1 MLTYLLAIGISLKKV
16 QAMHNFHYKGDE
28 LFCEE
33 VSIQNIV
40 EQVGTPCYIYSHQ
53 AIHRQ
58 FHDFDEAFKD
68 IPHIVA
74 YAMKANSNIGVLRVL
89 AKEGSGA
96 DIVSGGELFRTL
108 KAGVPSNKIVFAG
121 VGKSPEEIQYALESD
136 ILMFNVE
143 SSGEI
148 QQINE
153 VAKTMGL
160 QARVAL
166 RINPDIDPQTH
177 PYISTGLK
185 KSKFGIAAD
194 HALKEFELANQLA
207 HIEVV
212 GVHCHIGS
220 QLTQVTP
227 FVDAIKKVLS
237 LIKTLQSQDVKI
249 RYMNIGG
256 GLGIT
261 YSDETPPHPNELA
274 AAIIPLLQTASCQI
288 IMEPGRSIVG
298 NAGILVTKVLYNKEG
313 ANKQFVIVDAAMND
327 LLRPSLYEAHHDI
340 QPVLKNE
347 SAPVHTVDVVGP
359 ICESGDF
366 LAKDRK
372 MPQPLPGDLLAVM
385 SAGAYGFTMA
395 SNYNSRP
402 KTPEVLVKD
411 KQIMVIRERESY
423 EDLIRG
429 ESIPEIFA

>member
-1 MLTYLLAIGISLKKV
+1 
-16 QAMHNFHYKGDE
+16 MHDFHYKGDE

-33 VSIQNIV
+33 VPIRHIT
-40 EQVGTPCYIYSHQ
+40 EQVGTPCYIYSHRTLIRHFHAFDQ
-53 AIHRQ
+53 A
-58 FHDFDEAFKD
+58 FNA

-74 YAMKANSNIGVLRVL
+74 FAMKSNSNLTVLRLL

-96 DIVSGGELFRTL
+96 DIVSGGELFRAL
-108 KAGVPSNKIVFAG
+108 AAGIAPNKIVFAG
-121 VGKSPEEIQYALESD
+121 VGKSKEEIQYALESD

-143 SSGEI
+143 SPEELH
-148 QQINE
+148 QINE
-153 VAKTMGL
+153 VAGSMNVRAK
-160 QARVAL
+160 VAL

-185 KSKFGIAAD
+185 KSKFGIGADRALEEFDAAGN
-194 HALKEFELANQLA
+194 LP
-207 HIEVV
+207 HIQVV
-212 GVHCHIGS
+212 GVHSHIGS

-227 FVDAIKKVLS
+227 FVDALKKAIG
-237 LIKTLQSQDVKI
+237 LIQTLQAKGMHIQ
-249 RYMNIGG
+249 YLNIGG

-261 YSDETPPHPNELA
+261 YSDETPPHPKQLA
-274 AAIIPLLQTASCQI
+274 EAISPLLQSVSCKI

-313 ANKQFVIVDAAMND
+313 ANKHFVIVDAAMND

-340 QPVLKNE
+340 QPVKKKE
-347 SAPVHTVDVVGP
+347 SSAINIVDVVGP

-372 MPQPLPGDLLAVM
+372 MPQCDPGDLLAVM

-402 KTPEVLVKD
+402 RVPEVLVQEKA
-411 KQIMVIRERESY
+411 ITVIRKRESY

-429 ESIPEIFA
+429 ESI

>member
-1 MLTYLLAIGISLKKV
+1 
-16 QAMHNFHYKGDE
+16 MHDFHYKGGE
-28 LFCEE
+28 FFCEE
-33 VSIQNIV
+33 VSIQHIV
-40 EQVGTPCYIYSHQ
+40 EQVGTPCYIYSHRT
-53 AIHRQ
+53 IHRH
-58 FHDFDEAFKD
+58 FHAFDDAFKD
-68 IPHIVA
+68 VPHIVA
-74 YAMKANSNIGVLRVL
+74 YAMKANSNIAILKLL
-89 AKEGSGA
+89 AKEGSGV
-96 DIVSGGELFRTL
+96 DIVSGGELFRAL
-108 KAGVPSNKIVFAG
+108 KAGVPPKKIVFAG
-121 VGKSPEEIQYALESD
+121 VGKSPEEIRHALDSD

-143 SSGEI
+143 SAGEL
-148 QQINE
+148 QQIHE
-153 VAKTMGL
+153 VAKTMGRR
-160 QARVAL
+160 APVAL
-166 RINPDIDPQTH
+166 RINPDIDPKTH

-194 HALKEFELANQLA
+194 QALNEFSLANQLS

-227 FVDAIKKVLS
+227 FVDAIKKVLH
-237 LIKTLQSQDVKI
+237 LIQTLKGQGIDI

-261 YSDETPPHPNELA
+261 YSNETPPHPKDLA
-274 AAIIPLLQTASCQI
+274 AAISPLLQTTSCQI

-298 NAGILVTKVLYNKEG
+298 NAGILVTKILYNKEG
-313 ANKQFVIVDAAMND
+313 ANKHFVIVDAAMND
-327 LLRPSLYEAHHDI
+327 LLRPSLYDAHHDI
-340 QPVLKNE
+340 QPVIKDE
-347 SAPVHTVDVVGP
+347 SAPVNTVDVVGP

-372 MPQPLPGDLLAVM
+372 MPQAHPGDLLAVM

-402 KTPEVLVKD
+402 KTPEVLIKD
-411 KQIMVIRERESY
+411 DKIMVIRARETY

-429 ESIPEIFA
+429 ETIPDLFS

>member
-1 MLTYLLAIGISLKKV
+1 
-16 QAMHNFHYKGDE
+16 MHDFHYKGDA

-33 VSIQNIV
+33 VSIQHLV

-53 AIHRQ
+53 ALIRH
-58 FHDFDEAFKD
+58 FHAFDDAFHN

-74 YAMKANSNIGVLRVL
+74 YAIKANSNIAILKLL

-96 DIVSGGELFRTL
+96 DIVSGGELFRAL
-108 KAGVPSNKIVFAG
+108 KAGVPSHKIVFAG
-121 VGKSPEEIQYALESD
+121 VGKASEEIRYALESN

-143 SSGEI
+143 SPSEI
-148 QQINE
+148 LQIND
-153 VAKTMGL
+153 VAKSMGIR
-160 QARVAL
+160 AGVAL

-194 HALKEFELANQLA
+194 QALKEFKTANQLPN
-207 HIEVV
+207 IDVV

-237 LIKTLQSQDVKI
+237 LIQSLQSEGVKI
-249 RYMNIGG
+249 RYINIGG

-261 YSDETPPHPNELA
+261 YSDETPPHPKELA
-274 AAIIPLLQTASCQI
+274 EAISPLLQTTSCQI
-288 IMEPGRSIVG
+288 IMEPGRSIAG
-298 NAGILVTKVLYNKEG
+298 NAGILVTRVLYNKMG

-327 LLRPSLYEAHHDI
+327 LLRPSLYDAHHDI

-347 SAPVHTVDVVGP
+347 SAPVTTVDVVGP

-372 MPQPLPGDLLAVM
+372 MPQPESGDLLAVM

-402 KTPEVLVKD
+402 KIPEVLVKED
-411 KQIMVIRERESY
+411 KIMVIRQRETY

>member
-1 MLTYLLAIGISLKKV
+1 
-16 QAMHNFHYKGDE
+16 MHDFHYNGDE
-28 LFCEE
+28 LFCED
-33 VSIQNIV
+33 VSLKQIA
-40 EQVGTPCYIYSHQ
+40 EQVGTPCYVYSHRTL
-53 AIHRQ
+53 IRH
-58 FHDFDEAFKD
+58 FHAFDDAFKNV
-68 IPHIVA
+68 PHVVA
-74 YAMKANSNIGVLRVL
+74 YAMKANSNIAILKLL

-96 DIVSGGELFRTL
+96 DIVSGGELFRAL

-121 VGKSPEEIQYALESD
+121 VGKSPEEIRYALESE

-143 SSGEI
+143 SPDEL
-148 QQINE
+148 QLINE
-153 VAKTMGL
+153 VAKTTGG
-160 QARVAL
+160 QAPVAL

-194 HALKEFELANQLA
+194 QALKEFELARQLS
-207 HIEVV
+207 HVDVV

-227 FVDAIKKVLS
+227 FVDAIKKVLD
-237 LIKTLQSQDVKI
+237 LIQALKSQGLDI

-274 AAIIPLLQTASCQI
+274 AAISPLLQKTPCQI
-288 IMEPGRSIVG
+288 IMEPGRSIAG
-298 NAGILVTKVLYNKEG
+298 NAGVMVTKVLYNKTG
-313 ANKQFVIVDAAMND
+313 SNKHFVIVDAAMND

-340 QPVLKNE
+340 RPVLKNE
-347 SAPVHTVDVVGP
+347 SAPVNTVDVVGP
-359 ICESGDF
+359 VCESGDF

-372 MPQPLPGDLLAVM
+372 MPQAQSGDLLAVM

-411 KQIMVIRERESY
+411 DEMMVIRERETY

-429 ESIPEIFA
+429 ESIPAIFL

>member
-1 MLTYLLAIGISLKKV
+1 
-16 QAMHNFHYKGDE
+16 MHDFHYQGEE

-33 VSIQNIV
+33 VPIRQV
-40 EQVGTPCYIYSHQ
+40 AGQVGTPCYIYSHRTLIRHFHAFDQ
-53 AIHRQ
+53 AFQ
-58 FHDFDEAFKD
+58 A

-74 YAMKANSNIGVLRVL
+74 FAMKSNSNLTVLRLL
-89 AKEGSGA
+89 AREGSGA
-96 DIVSGGELFRTL
+96 DIVSGGELFRAL
-108 KAGVPSNKIVFAG
+108 QAGISPNKIVFAG
-121 VGKSPEEIQYALESD
+121 VGKSKEEIRYALESD

-143 SSGEI
+143 SPGEL
-148 QQINE
+148 QQINA
-153 VAKTMGL
+153 VAGAMGRR
-160 QARVAL
+160 ARVAL

-185 KSKFGIAAD
+185 KSKFGIGADQALGEFAA
-194 HALKEFELANQLA
+194 AGKLP

-212 GVHCHIGS
+212 GVHSHIGS

-227 FVDAIKKVLS
+227 FVDALKKAIA
-237 LIKTLQSQDVKI
+237 LIQTLQANGVHIQ
-249 RYMNIGG
+249 YLNIGG

-261 YSDETPPHPNELA
+261 YSDETPPHPKELA
-274 AAIIPLLQTASCQI
+274 AAISPLLQTVSCQI

-298 NAGILVTKVLYNKEG
+298 NAGILVTKVLYNKDG
-313 ANKQFVIVDAAMND
+313 ANKRFVIVDAAMND

-340 QPVLKNE
+340 QPVMKNE
-347 SAPVHTVDVVGP
+347 SSVVNTVDVVGP

-372 MPQPLPGDLLAVM
+372 MPQSQPGDLLAVM
-385 SAGAYGFTMA
+385 SAGAYGFTMS

-402 KTPEVLVKD
+402 RVPEVLVKGKD
-411 KQIMVIRERESY
+411 IILIRKRESY

-429 ESIPEIFA
+429 ESIPEVFSK

>member
-1 MLTYLLAIGISLKKV
+1 
-16 QAMHNFHYKGDE
+16 MHDFYYKGDE

-33 VSIQNIV
+33 VSVQDIV

-53 AIHRQ
+53 AIHQ
-58 FHDFDEAFKD
+58 KFHDFNDAFKD

-74 YAMKANSNIGVLRVL
+74 YAMKANSNIGILRLL

-121 VGKSPEEIQYALESD
+121 VGKSSEEIRYALESD

-143 SSGEI
+143 SSGEV
-148 QQINE
+148 QQIHE
-153 VAKTMGL
+153 VAQTMGL
-160 QARVAL
+160 RARVAL

-237 LIKTLQSQDVKI
+237 LIQTLQSQGVKI

-274 AAIIPLLQTASCQI
+274 SAITPLLQTASCQI

-372 MPQPLPGDLLAVM
+372 MPQPQSGDLLAVM

>member
-1 MLTYLLAIGISLKKV
+1 
-16 QAMHNFHYKGDE
+16 MHDFHYQGNE
-28 LFCEE
+28 FYCEE
-33 VSIQNIV
+33 VPIQQIAQ
-40 EQVGTPCYIYSHQ
+40 EVGTPCYIYSHRTLLRHFRAFDQ
-53 AIHRQ
+53 A
-58 FHDFDEAFKD
+58 FDT
-68 IPHIVA
+68 IPHIIA
-74 YAMKANSNIGVLRVL
+74 YAMKANSNIGVLRLL
-89 AKEGSGA
+89 AKEGSGV
-96 DIVSGGELFRTL
+96 DIVSGGELFRAL
-108 KAGVPSNKIVFAG
+108 KAGISSDKIVFAG
-121 VGKSPEEIQYALESD
+121 VGKSSEEIRYALKSD

-143 SSGEI
+143 SPGEL

-160 QARVAL
+160 RARVAL

-194 HALKEFELANQLA
+194 QALKEFELASQLS
-207 HIEVV
+207 HIDVV

-227 FVDAIKKVLS
+227 FVDAIKKVLG
-237 LIKTLQSQDVKI
+237 LVQTLQTQGVNI

-261 YSDETPPHPNELA
+261 YSDETPPHPKDLA
-274 AAIIPLLQTASCQI
+274 AAISPLLQTTSCQI

-298 NAGILVTKVLYNKEG
+298 NAGILVTRVLYNKEG

-340 QPVLKNE
+340 QPVLKCE
-347 SAPVHTVDVVGP
+347 SAPVNTVDVVGP

-372 MPQPLPGDLLAVM
+372 MPQPQSGDLLAVM

-411 KQIMVIRERESY
+411 KSILVIRERESY

-429 ESIPEIFA
+429 ESIPEIFT